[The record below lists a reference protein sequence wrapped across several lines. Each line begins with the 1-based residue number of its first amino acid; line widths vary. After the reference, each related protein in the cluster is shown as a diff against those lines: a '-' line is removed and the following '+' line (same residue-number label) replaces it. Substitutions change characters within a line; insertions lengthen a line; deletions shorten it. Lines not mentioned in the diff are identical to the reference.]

1 MKKAFTLI
9 ELIISISII
18 LIIISIGIFSLGSS
32 RYYKARKDL
41 DKIAMD
47 IRYTR
52 NLALANNASAY
63 FKLRNDNRYEIVC
76 GNIRE
81 LESYSEDLYLVSD
94 NIIDL
99 QFNRSG
105 ASSKDTAQTIYF
117 RIKDKSYELT
127 IEPVTG
133 KVNLKKWKKHIS

>member
-9 ELIISISII
+9 ELIVSISIM
-18 LIIISIGIFSLGSS
+18 LIIISIGLFSLGSS
-32 RYYKARKDL
+32 KYYKARKDL
-41 DKIAMD
+41 DRIVMD
-47 IRYTR
+47 IRYTG

-76 GNIRE
+76 GDIRE
-81 LESYSEDLYLVSD
+81 VESYSEDLYLSKD
-94 NIIDL
+94 SIIDL
-99 QFNRSG
+99 QFTRNG

-117 RIKDKSYELT
+117 RIKDKLYEIT

-133 KVNLKKWKKHIS
+133 KVNLKK

>member
-9 ELIISISII
+9 ELIVSISIM
-18 LIIISIGIFSLGSS
+18 LIIISIGLFSLGSS
-32 RYYKARKDL
+32 KYYKARKDL
-41 DKIAMD
+41 DRIVMD

-76 GNIRE
+76 GDIRE
-81 LESYSEDLYLVSD
+81 VESYSKDLYLSKD
-94 NIIDL
+94 SIIDL
-99 QFNRSG
+99 QFTRNG

-117 RIKDKSYELT
+117 RIKDKLYEIT

-133 KVNLKKWKKHIS
+133 KVNLKK

>member
-9 ELIISISII
+9 ELIVSISII
-18 LIIISIGIFSLGSS
+18 LIIISIGLFSLGSS
-32 RYYKARKDL
+32 KYYKARKDL
-41 DKIAMD
+41 DRIVMD

-52 NLALANNASAY
+52 NLALANNTSAY
-63 FKLRNDNRYEIVC
+63 FKLRKDNRYEITC
-76 GNIRE
+76 GDIRE
-81 LESYSEDLYLVSD
+81 LESYSKDLSLFGN
-94 NIIDL
+94 NIVDL
-99 QFNRSG
+99 QFTRNG

-117 RIKDKSYELT
+117 RIKDKLYEIT

>member
-9 ELIISISII
+9 ELIVSISIM
-18 LIIISIGIFSLGSS
+18 LIIISIGLFSLGSLK
-32 RYYKARKDL
+32 YYKARKDL
-41 DKIAMD
+41 DRIVMD

-63 FKLRNDNRYEIVC
+63 FKLRNDNRYEVVC
-76 GNIRE
+76 GDIRE
-81 LESYSEDLYLVSD
+81 VESYSEDLYLSKD
-94 NIIDL
+94 SIIDL
-99 QFNRSG
+99 QFTRNG

-117 RIKDKSYELT
+117 RIKDKLYEIT

>member
-9 ELIISISII
+9 ELIVSISIM
-18 LIIISIGIFSLGSS
+18 LIIISIGLFSLGSS
-32 RYYKARKDL
+32 KYYKARKDL
-41 DKIAMD
+41 DRIVMD

-63 FKLRNDNRYEIVC
+63 FKLRNDNRYEIAC
-76 GNIRE
+76 GDIRE
-81 LESYSEDLYLVSD
+81 VESYSEDLYLSKD
-94 NIIDL
+94 SIIDL
-99 QFNRSG
+99 QFTRNG

-117 RIKDKSYELT
+117 RIKDKLYEIT

-133 KVNLKKWKKHIS
+133 KVNLKK